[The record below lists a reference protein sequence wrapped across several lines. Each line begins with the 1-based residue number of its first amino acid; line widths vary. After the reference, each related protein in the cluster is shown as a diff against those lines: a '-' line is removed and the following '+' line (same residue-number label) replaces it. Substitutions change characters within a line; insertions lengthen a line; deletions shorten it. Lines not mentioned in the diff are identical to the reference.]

1 MEGTDLISANVFARH
16 SSIWTQVIPS
26 LEPMVRWMNTHQA
39 SLGRAVDSLSGN
51 ERNPLIAEAAFLL
64 ASTNFSY
71 TPGVPSWVESQARK
85 FLRLLPRGQAAE
97 AQITS
102 GEWDEIGRLAR
113 VTQLYTSTIIDP
125 VFSANIP
132 GCGVVDPA
140 TIDILG
146 RDELVEMKTVTRP
159 FRGLDL
165 RQALTYAAM
174 LNASQRPVS
183 KITLLNPRRAVSVTL
198 RISEISQMARGDSA
212 AELMQDLIEW
222 MTGLQVSA

>member
-1 MEGTDLISANVFARH
+1 
-16 SSIWTQVIPS
+16 
-26 LEPMVRWMNTHQA
+26 MVRWMNTHQA

-51 ERNPLIAEAAFLL
+51 DRNPLIAEAAFLL

-71 TPGVPSWVESQARK
+71 APGFPGWVEAEARK
-85 FLRLLPRGQAAE
+85 FLRQLPRGQAAE
-97 AQITS
+97 PQITS
-102 GEWDEIGRLAR
+102 GEWDEIGKLAR
-113 VTQLYTSTIIDP
+113 VTQHYTRTMARP

-146 RDELVEMKTVTRP
+146 ENELVEMKTVTRP

-174 LNASQRPVS
+174 LSASRYPVS
-183 KITLLNPRRAVSVTL
+183 KITLLNPRRAVSVTF
-198 RISEISQMARGDSA
+198 RTSEIAQMARGDSA